1 MEVSA
6 YSQSNEEVCMVTLC
20 HYAVCLSESAFF
32 ATTPCCCVYVLATF
46 LLFECQKYFIWPC

>member
-32 ATTPCCCVYVLATF
+32 ATTPCCCVYGAGDVFTL
-46 LLFECQKYFIWPC
+46 